1 MAKQIYIDENGNE
14 QLVSGTIN
22 NAEMLPISSGSATN
36 TKAYIDSVVES
47 GSNADGYYIKYKDG
61 TMICTKKVTITV
73 NQNEWTSWGQLYESP
88 AKSFGNFAETFYA
101 TPTINLTVSGDACWI
116 ECLSG
121 QSTTSAGQSRVV
133 RPTVPGV
140 VLTSYIQVIAI
151 GRWKA

>member
-1 MAKQIYIDENGNE
+1 MAKQIYIKENGDE
-14 QLVSGTIN
+14 ALVSGTIN
-22 NAEMLPISSGSATN
+22 NATLLPISANDPTN
-36 TKAYIDSVVES
+36 TKDYIDSVVES
-47 GSNADGYYIKYKDG
+47 GSNADGYYVKYLDG
-61 TMICTKKVTITV
+61 TMICTKKVTVTV

-116 ECLSG
+116 ESLSG
-121 QSTTSAGQSRVV
+121 QSTSSVGQSRVV

-140 VLTSYIQVIAI
+140 VLTSYIQVIAV